1 MEKVLNGVIIKGIGG
16 FYYVEAAGEVYECKA
31 RGAFRRKKITPLAGD
46 NVTITVREGKENT
59 IDEIGE
65 RKNFLL
71 RPPVANIDTLIIVS
85 SVKEPVPSLLVIDKM
100 TAIAVDKGI
109 KPCVVLSKSDL
120 GDTSPFEAIYRKA
133 GIDFAS
139 VCCKTGEG
147 IDKVK
152 AMIGEGIT
160 VFTGN
165 TGVGKS
171 SLLNCIDERFSLA
184 TGEISGKLGRGR
196 HTTREVTLYHIG
208 KGLVADTPGFSSL
221 DIEQTSD
228 VIVKE
233 NLPFC
238 FPEFQDYLGKCK
250 FTSCSHTVEKGCLIL
265 DALKNGDIDKSRHES
280 YVSMY
285 NDVRDLKEWQLGV

>member
-1 MEKVLNGVIIKGIGG
+1 MEQVLNGIIIKGIGG

-31 RGAFRRKKITPLAGD
+31 RGAFRKKKITPLAGD
-46 NVTITVREGKENT
+46 NVTITVREGRENT
-59 IDEIGE
+59 IDEISD

-85 SVKEPVPSLLVIDKM
+85 SIKEPVPSLLVIDKM

-109 KPCVVLSKSDL
+109 KPCVVFSKSDL
-120 GDTSPFEAIYRKA
+120 GDTSEYEEVYKKA
-133 GIDFAS
+133 GIEVAS

-147 IDKVK
+147 IEAVK
-152 AMIGEGIT
+152 EMIGDGIT

-184 TGEISGKLGRGR
+184 TGEISDKLGRGR

-208 KGLVADTPGFSSL
+208 NGLVADTPGFSSL
-221 DIEQTSD
+221 DIEQSSE
-228 VIVKE
+228 VILKE

-250 FTSCSHTVEKGCLIL
+250 FTSCSHTVEKGCVIL
-265 DALKNGDIDKSRHES
+265 DALKNGLIDKNRHES
-280 YVSMY
+280 YISMY
-285 NDVRDLKEWQLGV
+285 NDVKDLKDWQL

>member
-1 MEKVLNGVIIKGIGG
+1 MEQVLNGIIIKGIGG

-31 RGAFRRKKITPLAGD
+31 RGAFRKKKITPLAGD
-46 NVTITVREGKENT
+46 NVTITVREGRENT
-59 IDEIGE
+59 IDEIND

-85 SVKEPVPSLLVIDKM
+85 SIKEPVPSLLVIDKM

-109 KPCVVLSKSDL
+109 KPCVVFSKSDL
-120 GDTSPFEAIYRKA
+120 GDTSEYEEVYKKA
-133 GIDFAS
+133 GIDVAS

-147 IDKVK
+147 IEDVK
-152 AMIGEGIT
+152 EMIGDGIT

-184 TGEISGKLGRGR
+184 TGEISDKLGRGR

-208 KGLVADTPGFSSL
+208 NGLVADTPGFSSL

-228 VIVKE
+228 VILKE

-238 FPEFQDYLGKCK
+238 FLEFQDYLGKCK
-250 FTSCSHTVEKGCLIL
+250 FTSCSHTVEKGCVIL
-265 DALKNGDIDKSRHES
+265 DALKSGLIDKNRHES

-285 NDVRDLKEWQLGV
+285 NDVKDLKDWQL

>member
-1 MEKVLNGVIIKGIGG
+1 MEQVLNGIIIKGIGG

-31 RGAFRRKKITPLAGD
+31 RGAFRKKKITPLAGD
-46 NVTITVREGKENT
+46 NVTITVREGRENT
-59 IDEIGE
+59 IDEIND

-85 SVKEPVPSLLVIDKM
+85 SIKEPVPSLLVIDKM

-109 KPCVVLSKSDL
+109 KPCVVFSKSDL
-120 GDTSPFEAIYRKA
+120 GDTSEYEEVYKKA
-133 GIDFAS
+133 GIDVAS

-147 IDKVK
+147 IEAVK
-152 AMIGEGIT
+152 EMIGDGIT

-184 TGEISGKLGRGR
+184 TGEISDKLGRGR

-208 KGLVADTPGFSSL
+208 NGLVADTPGFSSL

-228 VIVKE
+228 VILKE

-250 FTSCSHTVEKGCLIL
+250 FTSCSHTVEKGCIIL
-265 DALKNGDIDKSRHES
+265 DALKSGLIDKNRHES

-285 NDVRDLKEWQLGV
+285 NDVKDLKDWQL

>member
-16 FYYVEAAGEVYECKA
+16 FFFVEPAGEVYECKA
-31 RGAFRRKKITPLAGD
+31 RGAFRKKKITPLAGD

-65 RKNFLL
+65 RKNYLL

-85 SVKEPVPSLLVIDKM
+85 SVKDPVPSLLVIDKM

-109 KPCVVLSKSDL
+109 KPCVVFSKSDL
-120 GDTSPFEAIYRKA
+120 GDTTALESVYRKA
-133 GIDFAS
+133 GIDVVS

-147 IDKVK
+147 IEKVK
-152 AMIGEGIT
+152 EMISDGIT

-184 TGEISGKLGRGR
+184 TGEISDKLGRGR
-196 HTTREVTLYHIG
+196 HTTREVTLYHINN
-208 KGLVADTPGFSSL
+208 GLVADTPGFSSL

-238 FPEFQDYLGKCK
+238 FPEFQEYLGKCK

-265 DALKNGDIDKSRHES
+265 EALNNGEIDKNRHES

-285 NDVRDLKEWQLGV
+285 NDVKDLKEWQM

>member
-1 MEKVLNGVIIKGIGG
+1 MEQVLNGIIIKGIGG

-31 RGAFRRKKITPLAGD
+31 RGAFRKKKITPLAGD
-46 NVTITVREGKENT
+46 NVTITVREGRENT
-59 IDEIGE
+59 IDEIND

-85 SVKEPVPSLLVIDKM
+85 SIKEPVPSLLVIDKM

-109 KPCVVLSKSDL
+109 KPCVVFSKCDL
-120 GDTSPFEAIYRKA
+120 GDTSEYEEVYKKA
-133 GIDFAS
+133 GIEVAS

-147 IDKVK
+147 IEAVK
-152 AMIGEGIT
+152 EMIGDGIT

-184 TGEISGKLGRGR
+184 TGEISDKLGRGR

-208 KGLVADTPGFSSL
+208 NGLVADTPGFSSL
-221 DIEQTSD
+221 DIEQSSE
-228 VIVKE
+228 VILKE

-250 FTSCSHTVEKGCLIL
+250 FTSCSHTVEKGCVIL
-265 DALKNGDIDKSRHES
+265 DALKSGLIDKNRHES
-280 YVSMY
+280 YISMY
-285 NDVRDLKEWQLGV
+285 NDVKDLKDWQL

>member
-1 MEKVLNGVIIKGIGG
+1 MEQVLNGIIIKGIGG

-31 RGAFRRKKITPLAGD
+31 RGAFRKKKITPLAGD
-46 NVTITVREGKENT
+46 NVTITVREGRENT
-59 IDEIGE
+59 IDEIND

-85 SVKEPVPSLLVIDKM
+85 SIKEPVPSLLVIDKM

-109 KPCVVLSKSDL
+109 KPCVVFSKSDL
-120 GDTSPFEAIYRKA
+120 GDTSEYEEVYRKS
-133 GIDFAS
+133 GIEVAS

-147 IDKVK
+147 IEAVK
-152 AMIGEGIT
+152 EMIGDGIT

-184 TGEISGKLGRGR
+184 TGEISDKLGRGR

-208 KGLVADTPGFSSL
+208 NGLVADTPGFSSL

-228 VIVKE
+228 VILKE

-250 FTSCSHTVEKGCLIL
+250 FTSCSHTVEKGCVIL
-265 DALKNGDIDKSRHES
+265 DALKSGLIDKNRHES
-280 YVSMY
+280 YISMY
-285 NDVRDLKEWQLGV
+285 NDVKDLKDWQL